1 MSKRI
6 ARIVFAILGIAI
18 GLSIADF
25 IVTRN
30 FFDSIPPETQSW
42 LSICVYSVLA
52 IAFGCVGFFI
62 TPYLIKLYRLIT
74 KKLLKTFTEM
84 PIAEAFLGII
94 GLIVGLVI
102 AWLISSLTRM
112 IKPEILGTIC
122 SVAVFLVCGYIGWKV
137 PTKRI
142 KEINIPKWFK
152 RGDKNSDKSEAM
164 AKVLDTSAFV
174 DGRFYDVMKTGIVE
188 GSIIVPKFI
197 IDELW
202 RISDSSDALKRTR
215 GKRGLD
221 ILEKMQEEMQIE
233 ISEDDYPDIAD
244 ADAKLIKF
252 ALDHHAMI
260 VTTDY
265 NLNKVCSV
273 QSIPVF
279 NVNDLSNAL
288 KISVAA
294 GEELVL
300 TIVKEGKEL
309 NQGVAYF
316 DDGTMIVVDGARS
329 LIGQQV
335 SAVVTSVL
343 QTSAG
348 RMVFA
353 KLKE

>member
-6 ARIVFAILGIAI
+6 ARIVFSVIGIII
-18 GLSIADF
+18 GISIADF
-25 IVTRN
+25 LVQRT
-30 FFDSIPPETQSW
+30 FFVSIAPKTLSW
-42 LSICVYSVLA
+42 LSICAYSVFA
-52 IAFGCVGFFI
+52 IAFGCVGFFM

-74 KKLLKTFTEM
+74 KKLLNIFSEM
-84 PIAEAFLGII
+84 PIAEVFIGII

-102 AWLISSLTRM
+102 AWLISSLTKM

-122 SVAVFLVCGYIGWKV
+122 SVAVFLICGYIGWKV

-142 KEINIPKWFK
+142 KEINLPKWFK
-152 RGDKNSDKSEAM
+152 RGDKNPDKTEALT
-164 AKVLDTSAFV
+164 KVLDTSAFV
-174 DGRFYDVMKTGIVE
+174 DGRIYDVMKTGIVE

-197 IDELW
+197 VDELW

-215 GKRGLD
+215 GKRGLAM
-221 ILEKMQEEMQIE
+221 LEKMQGEMHIE
-233 ISEDDYPDIAD
+233 LSEDDYPDISD

-252 ALDHHAMI
+252 ALEHHAMI

-300 TIVKEGKEL
+300 TIVKDGKEP

-316 DDGTMIVVDGARS
+316 DDGTMIVVDGAKS

-353 KLKE
+353 KIKE